1 MIKSLFKIIKN
12 KFLAVENK
20 FRYRLEKHKTVNYA
34 HDVII
39 ELGGGVD
46 IDDAII
52 RIGRF
57 NKYTPEEIA
66 NFIIMFEDFIKSD
79 LLIWQRNKTN
89 SECQDLLVSFVH
101 YLEAG
106 REG

>member
-1 MIKSLFKIIKN
+1 MIKSLFKLIKN
-12 KFLAVENK
+12 KFLTVENK
-20 FRYRLEKHKTVNYA
+20 LKYRLKKYKAVDYA
-34 HDVII
+34 HDTII

-52 RIGRF
+52 RTGRF

-66 NFIIMFEDFIKSD
+66 NFIIMLEDFIKSD
-79 LLIWQRNKTN
+79 LLIWQQNKTN
-89 SECQDLLVSFVH
+89 GECQDLLVSFVH

-106 REG
+106 REN